1 MDQMIYY
8 EAPEHEGQG
17 EILHY
22 GMGDMIEVFG
32 DKKTTQLLSG
42 NAVWHAG
49 GLAVCMRHAAQERLQ
64 AAMET
69 GAFFDAD

>member
-1 MDQMIYY
+1 MEHLIY
-8 EAPEHEGQG
+8 HETPDSEGNG

-22 GMGDMIEVFG
+22 GVGDMMEVFG
-32 DKKTTQLLSG
+32 DEKTTQLLSG

-64 AAMET
+64 AAMER
-69 GAFFDAD
+69 GEFFDAD